1 MSESLKEGEQLGKF
15 SGEEIG
21 GWWENGIGQQDNSK
35 RWLGERERARNE
47 GYVCMPIA
55 TSKRVTIVSVMGNA
69 LATGP
74 LVRQRRAN
82 NGSEGKKK
90 KKIHIPD

>member
-15 SGEEIG
+15 SEEEIG
-21 GWWENGIGQQDNSK
+21 GWWENGIGQQDNSTCG
-35 RWLGERERARNE
+35 LGERERARNE

-69 LATGP
+69 SATGHWCDSG
-74 LVRQRRAN
+74 RQTMDQRGRSR
-82 NGSEGKKK
+82 G
-90 KKIHIPD
+90 